1 MIDNNSLVGQFLI
14 ASPSL
19 KDPNFEK
26 TVTLIC
32 EQSESGS
39 LGLIINKPLHHDLDE
54 VITEMNLNQLDST
67 KISFLQGGPVGLD
80 RGFVIHNSGFWKNT
94 TEINENTFITSSR
107 DIIDDMVEGKGPSN
121 SIFIVGYS
129 GWGAGQL
136 ETELMTNS
144 WLSAPYD
151 PAIVFDVDTESR
163 WEKSIDSLGIKS
175 MNISDQIGHA

>member
-1 MIDNNSLVGQFLI
+1 
-14 ASPSL
+14 
-19 KDPNFEK
+19 
-26 TVTLIC
+26 
-32 EQSESGS
+32 
-39 LGLIINKPLHHDLDE
+39 
-54 VITEMNLNQLDST
+54 
-67 KISFLQGGPVGLD
+67 
-80 RGFVIHNSGFWKNT
+80 
-94 TEINENTFITSSR
+94 
-107 DIIDDMVEGKGPSN
+107 MVEGKGPSN
-121 SIFIVGYS
+121 SIFIIGYS